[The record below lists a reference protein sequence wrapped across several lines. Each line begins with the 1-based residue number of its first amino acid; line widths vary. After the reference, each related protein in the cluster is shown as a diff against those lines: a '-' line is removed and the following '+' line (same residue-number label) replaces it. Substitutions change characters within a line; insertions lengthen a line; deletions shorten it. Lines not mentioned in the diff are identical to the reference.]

1 MPAPARLFRPSRPGM
16 PAAVLLAFALSLMQ
30 GAGGAAAQEF
40 YTLKGHGGP
49 VKGIDVAPEGGAI
62 LTASFDNTV
71 GLWEGGT
78 PRWLEGHAAAVN
90 AVHFLGDGRAASG
103 GDDFAVLLWDLAA
116 GTARRLEGHE
126 GKVISLSVSPDAGTL
141 ASASWDGSIGLWD
154 LDTLAPRFLT
164 GHGAGVNA
172 TVFSPD
178 GSTLYSAS
186 TDGTLRVW
194 DVASG
199 QEKRLLLRHGFGI
212 NTLVLNASAGW
223 LAYGAVDGGTR
234 IVDAQTGESLA
245 DFTLDRRPILAMDL
259 SRDGRLLAVGDG
271 EGYIMIID
279 TERGRIVNDF
289 KAALRG
295 PVWAL
300 RFSEDGRNIHAG
312 GLDDAMYSWP
322 VDAEGD
328 EAAMAAGP
336 RSFLED
342 PAGMGNGERQFKR
355 KCSICHTLTPDGQR
369 RAGPSLHALFGRPAG
384 SLPGYSYS
392 ETLQTADIIWNDE
405 TIDALFD
412 LGPDH
417 YIPGSK
423 MPMQR
428 ITAQQDRDDLIA
440 YLRSASSEE
449 GKEE

>member
-1 MPAPARLFRPSRPGM
+1 MPALRSRPI
-16 PAAVLLAFALSLMQ
+16 FALCLASGLLLS
-30 GAGGAAAQEF
+30 GAGIAQEF

-49 VKGIDVAPEGGAI
+49 VKGIDVSPSGESV
-62 LTASFDNTV
+62 LTASFDYTV
-71 GLWEGGT
+71 GLWRSGT
-78 PRWLEGHAAAVN
+78 PRWLEGHDAAAN
-90 AVHFLGDGRAASG
+90 AVLFIDEARAASA
-103 GDDFAVLLWDLAA
+103 GDDFAVLLWDLEA
-116 GTARRLEGHE
+116 GTAERLEGHQ
-126 GKVISLSVSPDAGTL
+126 GKVIGLARSPDAATL
-141 ASASWDGSIGLWD
+141 ASSSWDGSIGLWD
-154 LDTLAPRFLT
+154 LATGTPRFLK
-164 GHGAGVNA
+164 GHSAGVNA
-172 TVFSPD
+172 TAFSAD

-194 DVASG
+194 DVATA
-199 QEKRLLLRHGFGI
+199 QETRLLLRHGFGI
-212 NTLVLNASAGW
+212 NTLVLNADKGW

-234 IVDAQTGESLA
+234 IVDVDTGEKIA
-245 DFTLDRRPILAMDL
+245 DFTLDRRPILAMDI

-271 EGYIMIID
+271 EGYIMVID

-300 RFSEDGRNIHAG
+300 RFSADGQNIHAG

-322 VDAEGD
+322 VEADAT
-328 EAAMAAGP
+328 EAAMAAGE

-342 PAGMGNGERQFKR
+342 PAEMGNGERQFKR
-355 KCSICHTLTPDGQR
+355 KCSICHTLTPDSKR
-369 RAGPSLHALFGRPAG
+369 RAGPTLYGLFGRPAG
-384 SLPGYSYS
+384 SVAGYSYS
-392 ETLQTADIIWNDE
+392 QTLQTAAIIWNDE

-440 YLRSASSEE
+440 YLRAASSEE
-449 GKEE
+449 GREK